1 MSWAFVRHRV
11 ACVLLLVGVGVGA
24 QAAEPL
30 VVEGELTLARAV
42 DSALRSNP
50 DLLASAYELSA
61 AQARLIQ
68 AGLRLNPEVSVE
80 LENFA
85 GTGVTRGVDELETT
99 LSLSQVVELGGK
111 RGLRRSLAEADID
124 FVTIEQRARELDLL
138 AEVTRRFIDVVAAQ
152 ERVRFAQE
160 ATALAQT
167 TLDAIGARVEAG
179 RSPEAERSR
188 ARISLVR
195 AQIEQRQ
202 AESEL
207 RSARYSLAANWGSPE
222 PVFTQARANLFD
234 LRAVDSFQSLMER
247 LEGSPDFLR
256 FASETR
262 LRESELRLA
271 QAQAR
276 PNLSFSLG
284 VRRLEGSDD
293 AALVAG
299 FSMPLPFFDRNQGT
313 IREAQVRVTQTSAM
327 RDAALIRARAG
338 LLSLYQELT
347 AARSRVETLRDEA
360 LPQAQQALDQ
370 TRSGYE
376 RGRFS
381 FLELVTVQ
389 EELLGLRA
397 ATIDA
402 AADYHRMLAEIER
415 LTSAALT
422 RPTATPLN

>member
-1 MSWAFVRHRV
+1 MSWASARFRV
-11 ACVLLLVGVGVGA
+11 VCVLLFASASVTA
-24 QAAEPL
+24 RAAETIVP
-30 VVEGELTLARAV
+30 EGELTLARAI
-42 DSALRSNP
+42 DAALRSNP

-61 AQARLIQ
+61 AQARLVQ
-68 AGLRLNPEVSVE
+68 AGLRPNPEVSLE

-85 GTGVTRGVDELETT
+85 GTGATRGVDELETT
-99 LSLSQVVELGGK
+99 LSLSQVVEMGGK
-111 RGLRRSLAEADID
+111 RELRRSLGEADID

-138 AEVTRRFIDVVAAQ
+138 AEVARRFIDVVVAQ
-152 ERVRFAQE
+152 ERVRFADE
-160 ATALAQT
+160 AVALAQT

-188 ARISLVR
+188 ARIARVR
-195 AQIEQRQ
+195 ATIEQRQ
-202 AESEL
+202 AQSEL
-207 RSARYSLAANWGSPE
+207 RSARYSLAANWGTPE
-222 PVFTQARANLFD
+222 PVFTQAKANLFD
-234 LRAVDSFQSLMER
+234 LRAVESFPSLMAR
-247 LEGSPDFLR
+247 LERSPDFVR

-299 FSMPLPFFDRNQGT
+299 FSMPLPMSDRNQGT
-313 IREAQVRVTQTSAM
+313 IREAQIRVTQTAAM
-327 RDAALIRARAG
+327 RDAALIRTRAS
-338 LLSLYQELT
+338 LLGLYQELT
-347 AARSRVETLRDEA
+347 AAQARVETLRDEA

-389 EELLGLRA
+389 EELLALRA

-415 LTSAALT
+415 LTSTALN
-422 RPTATPLN
+422 RD

>member
-1 MSWAFVRHRV
+1 MSWASARYCVV
-11 ACVLLLVGVGVGA
+11 CVLFFASASVTA
-24 QAAEPL
+24 RAAEPI
-30 VVEGELTLARAV
+30 VPEGELTLARAI
-42 DSALRSNP
+42 DAALRSNP

-61 AQARLIQ
+61 AQARLVQ
-68 AGLRLNPEVSVE
+68 AGLRPNPEVSLE

-85 GTGVTRGVDELETT
+85 GAGATRGVDELETT
-99 LSLSQVVELGGK
+99 LSLSQVVEMGGK
-111 RGLRRSLAEADID
+111 RELRRSLGEADID

-138 AEVTRRFIDVVAAQ
+138 AEVARRFINVVAAQ
-152 ERVRFAQE
+152 ERVRFADE
-160 ATALAQT
+160 AVALAQT

-188 ARISLVR
+188 ARIALVR
-195 AQIEQRQ
+195 ATIEQRQ
-202 AESEL
+202 AQSEL
-207 RSARYSLAANWGSPE
+207 RSARYSLSANWGSPE
-222 PVFTQARANLFD
+222 PVFTQAKANLFD
-234 LRAVDSFQSLMER
+234 LRAVEPFPSLMER
-247 LEGSPDFLR
+247 LERSPDFVR

-299 FSMPLPFFDRNQGT
+299 FSMPLPTSDRNQGT
-313 IREAQVRVTQTSAM
+313 IREAQIRVTQTAAM
-327 RDAALIRARAG
+327 RDAAFIRTRAS

-347 AARSRVETLRDEA
+347 AARARVETLRDEA

-389 EELLGLRA
+389 EELLALRA

-415 LTSAALT
+415 LTSTALN
-422 RPTATPLN
+422 RDQS

>member
-1 MSWAFVRHRV
+1 MSWASARSCVVFVLFIAGVSV
-11 ACVLLLVGVGVGA
+11 AA
-24 QAAEPL
+24 RAAEPIIP
-30 VVEGELTLARAV
+30 EGELTLARAV
-42 DSALRSNP
+42 DAALRSNP
-50 DLLASAYELSA
+50 DLQASAYELSA
-61 AQARLIQ
+61 AQARLVQ
-68 AGLRLNPEVSVE
+68 AGLRPNPEVSLE
-80 LENFA
+80 FENFA
-85 GTGVTRGVDELETT
+85 GSGETRGVDELETT
-99 LSLSQVVELGGK
+99 LSLSHVVELGDK
-111 RGLRRSLAEADID
+111 RQLRRSLGEADID

-138 AEVTRRFIDVVAAQ
+138 AEVARRFIDAVAAQ
-152 ERVRFAQE
+152 ERVRFADE
-160 ATALAQT
+160 TVALAQT
-167 TLDAIGARVEAG
+167 TLAAIGTRVEAG

-188 ARISLVR
+188 AKIALLR
-195 AQIEQRQ
+195 ATIEQRQ
-202 AESEL
+202 AQSEL
-207 RSARYSLAANWGSPE
+207 RSARYSLSATWGSPD
-222 PVFTQARANLFD
+222 PVFTQAKANLFD
-234 LRAVDSFQSLMER
+234 LRAVESFQSLLDR
-247 LEGSPDFLR
+247 LERSPDFVR

-299 FSMPLPFFDRNQGT
+299 FSMPLPTFDRNQGS
-313 IREAQVRVTQTSAM
+313 IREAQIRITQTAAM
-327 RDAALIRARAG
+327 RDAALVRARAS
-338 LLSLYQELT
+338 LLSLYQELS
-347 AARSRVETLRDEA
+347 AARARVETLRDEA

-389 EELLGLRA
+389 EELLALRA

-415 LTSAALT
+415 LTSTAL
-422 RPTATPLN
+422 N

>member
-11 ACVLLLVGVGVGA
+11 ACVLLLVGATVGA

-42 DSALRSNP
+42 DSALRSNA

-167 TLDAIGARVEAG
+167 TLNTIGARVEAG

-188 ARISLVR
+188 ARIALVR

-207 RSARYSLAANWGSPE
+207 RSARYSLSANWGNPE
-222 PVFTQARANLFD
+222 PVFTQARADLFD
-234 LRAVDSFQSLMER
+234 LRTVDSFQSLMER
-247 LEGSPDFLR
+247 LERSPDFLR

-262 LRESELRLA
+262 FRESELRLA

-284 VRRLEGSDD
+284 VRRLEGTDD

-299 FSMPLPFFDRNQGT
+299 FSMPLPVFDRNQGT
-313 IREAQVRVTQTSAM
+313 IREAQVRITQTSAM
-327 RDAALIRARAG
+327 RDAALLRARAG

-347 AARSRVETLRDEA
+347 AARARVETLRDEA

-381 FLELVTVQ
+381 FLELITVQ

-402 AADYHRMLAEIER
+402 ATDYHRMLAEIER

-422 RPTATPLN
+422 RPTATP